1 MRSIIFGSKLNILY
15 KLHFGDI
22 LSLMLMRFR
31 TSPNLPVNNLEGN
44 SQAYPTL
51 GCYLIII
58 IIIIINIIMCNI
70 HIIDSAYYV

>member
-1 MRSIIFGSKLNILY
+1 
-15 KLHFGDI
+15 
-22 LSLMLMRFR
+22 MRFR

-58 IIIIINIIMCNI
+58 INIIIMCNI
-70 HIIDSAYYV
+70 HTDSAYYVNRQRTINGSYWGPNKMDLDSHWI

>member
-1 MRSIIFGSKLNILY
+1 
-15 KLHFGDI
+15 
-22 LSLMLMRFR
+22 MRFR

-58 IIIIINIIMCNI
+58 IIIIIMCNI